1 VQTKETK
8 RNKVLEA
15 IRERSDSQKSN
26 IWVILLGHQLCAVHG
41 QVIVV
46 PSVPSHHWHWPLL
59 APETPASR
67 LENSPTITIR
77 VLKEQKR
84 TLTLV

>member
-26 IWVILLGHQLCAVHG
+26 IWVILLGHTSYVQCMG
-41 QVIVV
+41 R
-46 PSVPSHHWHWPLL
+46 S
-59 APETPASR
+59 
-67 LENSPTITIR
+67 
-77 VLKEQKR
+77 
-84 TLTLV
+84 